1 MKRQLVL
8 VGIFF
13 LLAGLVGC
21 GSESGDAQVSQ
32 AIVVMNNARARL
44 AAVKNEVNKAVD
56 KAAGENNRELTGDDF
71 KPAVTAAGG
80 LKEAGS
86 ELQRV
91 RERTEALKGSIT
103 PEERDELT
111 KRFKSRWEQE
121 SIELQKTQDEL
132 DQAIKRAEDRGPK
145 TAVDELKKT
154 LRLGLGDF
162 EVIARQ
168 P

>member
-1 MKRQLVL
+1 MKRHLVL
-8 VGIFF
+8 VGVFF

-21 GSESGDAQVSQ
+21 GSDSGDAPVNQ

-56 KAAGENNRELTGDDF
+56 KAASENNRELKDEDL
-71 KPAVTAAGG
+71 KPAVTEASR
-80 LKEAGS
+80 LKDVGI
-86 ELQRV
+86 ELQKV
-91 RERTEALKGSIT
+91 KERADALKSSIT
-103 PEERDELT
+103 AEERDELT
-111 KRFKSRWEQE
+111 RRFKGRWEQE

-132 DQAIKRAEDRGPK
+132 DQAIKKAEDRGPK

-168 P
+168 Q